1 MELNEPKIN
10 EYIMRRNFFYELT
23 RYIFDDTNLTSK
35 EKLLMIFFLQKSDNQ
50 GYVIA
55 TNEEISKA
63 TNFSKRM
70 ASDYVKSLIQKGYL
84 DYVKFNGKA
93 RILQISQK

>member
-1 MELNEPKIN
+1 MKKEL
-10 EYIMRRNFFYELT
+10 FYELT

-35 EKLLMIFFLQKSDNQ
+35 EKLLMIFFLQKSDKQ

-55 TNEEISKA
+55 TNEEISKT

-70 ASDYVKSLIQKGYL
+70 VSDYVKSLIEKGYL

-93 RILQISQK
+93 RILQISRK